1 LYNLIDQV
9 NDQMKDVRQ
18 LILEYVVFDD
28 HYVNEIYD
36 DIQYIIVVKHI
47 YNNHVML
54 IQFHLDLKTNFK

>member
-1 LYNLIDQV
+1 MYNLIDQV